1 MCIDTR
7 VRKSQM
13 KKILILEDKKENID
27 ALTGI
32 ITEMDEDIKLYPT
45 SRTEDAY
52 QTALEKNIDVFLVDI
67 V

>member
-1 MCIDTR
+1 
-7 VRKSQM
+7 M

-32 ITEMDEDIKLYPT
+32 ITEMDEDIKLYLT

-52 QTALEKNIDVFLVDI
+52 QTALEKNIDVF
-67 V
+67 

>member
-32 ITEMDEDIKLYPT
+32 ITEMDEDIKLYLT

-52 QTALEKNIDVFLVDI
+52 QTALEKNIDVF
-67 V
+67 